1 MLPMSLPIVVGALLA
16 GVIGLREVVGSRRI
30 WMSSFRIA
38 FVLWAVVIVSLAL
51 FPLPVFPETI
61 RLMREFIEGP
71 PTINLVPLA
80 TIAGGL
86 SVLQGPQQPLLVIG
100 NLIAFIPLGVLA
112 PLLIHQLRSLRRV
125 IAVGLAASLAIES
138 SQLALSVLYGFA
150 WKSFDVDD
158 LLLNAA
164 GAGVGYVIFVLFLG
178 DHLIRLLERDSSSG
192 SAGCL

>member
-1 MLPMSLPIVVGALLA
+1 MSFPIVVGALLA
-16 GVIGLREVVGSRRI
+16 GAIGLREVVGSRRI
-30 WMSSFRIA
+30 WIPIFRIA
-38 FVLWAVVIVSLAL
+38 FVLWAVVIVSLVL

-71 PTINLVPLA
+71 PTISLVPLA

-86 SVLQGPQQPLLVIG
+86 SGAQGPQQPLLVIG

-112 PLLIHQLRSLRRV
+112 PILTHQLRSFRRV

-138 SQLALSVLYGFA
+138 SQLALSALYGFA

-164 GAGVGYVIFVLFLG
+164 GAGAGYVIFSLVRGEF
-178 DHLIRLLERDSSSG
+178 LIRLLERESSSG
-192 SAGCL
+192 SAGCR